1 MRRFTLLTVV
11 LASAV
16 TFLIGVMVAGGLTP
30 GAVGRPRRRAVRPA
44 VGEATTRQAGRACVA
59 GAVNFADV
67 AERINAAVVNIDAT
81 SKTSRERRRGDEADP
96 GRDFEGPRQG
106 SGSGFII
113 DREGLH
119 PHQPARHRRAP
130 SGSR

>member
-16 TFLIGVMVAGGLTP
+16 TFLIGVIVAGGLTP
-30 GAVGRPRRRAVRPA
+30 GAVVSSAPRRAPA
-44 VGEATTRQAGRACVA
+44 IGEATKTGGPRAVT

-81 SKTSRERRRGDEADP
+81 SKNITRAPPRRRAAIP
-96 GRDFEGPRQG
+96 GRELRRSRGRDRAAASSSIAKG
-106 SGSGFII
+106 SSSPTITSST
-113 DREGLH
+113 
-119 PHQPARHRRAP
+119 AP